1 MSQFWAGLSAGGLP
15 PTVPTSFQT
24 DSGVAVPVADVL
36 NIFGGSNIGT
46 TGSGNTVTINFSY
59 DCNQSITT
67 TDATPTV
74 ITCFNLGST
83 PAVFTFSMRI
93 AAFAPALGKGAGY
106 TTSTA
111 ARTDGVT
118 ATLIS
123 IAELDPFED
132 AAFAPA
138 DAVLGVSGNNII
150 VTVTGLAGTTINWH
164 EQTLF
169 TKVT

>member
-1 MSQFWAGLSAGGLP
+1 MSQFWVGVSGSNLP
-15 PTVPTSFQT
+15 VTVPTSFQT
-24 DSGVAVPVADVL
+24 DSGTATPAANILNVL
-36 NIFGGSNIGT
+36 GGDNIGT
-46 TGSGNTVTINFSY
+46 EGSGNTVTVNFEY
-59 DCNQSITT
+59 DCDQSTTT

-83 PAVFTFSMRI
+83 PAVYTFSMKV
-93 AAFAPALGKGAGY
+93 AAFAPSLGAGAGY

-123 IAELDPFED
+123 TAELDPFED
-132 AAFAPA
+132 AAFATA

-150 VTVTGLAGTTINWH
+150 VTVTGLAGTTINWR

-169 TKVT
+169 TRVT

>member
-1 MSQFWAGLSAGGLP
+1 MSEYHIASQSAP
-15 PTVPTSFQT
+15 PPPEVPTDFVT
-24 DSGVAVPVADVL
+24 DSGTATPVANILNVL
-36 NIFGGSNIGT
+36 GGSNVGT
-46 TGSGNTVTINFSY
+46 TGSGNNLTINFEY
-59 DCNQSITT
+59 DCEQTTTT

-74 ITCFNLGST
+74 ITCFGLGST
-83 PAVFTFSMRI
+83 PAVYTFSMRV
-93 AAFAPALGKGAGY
+93 AAFAPSLSQGAGY
-106 TTSTA
+106 STSTA

-118 ATLIS
+118 ATLITV
-123 IAELDPFED
+123 AELDPFED

-150 VTVTGLAGTTINWH
+150 VTVTGLPGTTINWK